1 MKVSSFV
8 LASAFTAAFGQQQWP
23 VHDNGLNEAVQWDHY
38 SLIVNGERLFMWSG
52 EIHYWRLPVPELW
65 VDVLQKVKAAGFNT
79 FSVYGNWGWHSPKD
93 GILDFET
100 GAHNFSRL
108 FDIAQDLGL
117 YVIFRPGPYVNAEAN
132 AGGFPGWLT
141 TGEYGTLRNNDSR
154 YTDAWK
160 PYMEKMS
167 EVVLPHTVTNGGNVI
182 LYQLENEYGNQWT
195 NVTAKT
201 PNATG
206 IHYMELLESNVR
218 DSSIDIPT
226 LHNNPN
232 LGTKAWSTDYDTVGA
247 GGNTDVYS
255 VDNYPSCWS
264 CNLAECTS
272 VNGFPPDFTV
282 FDYYTHFQETA
293 PTQPSILAEF
303 QGGSYNPW
311 NGPAGGCVN
320 NTGPNWV
327 NVFYRNNLSNKVTGV
342 NLYMVFGGTT
352 WGGLPMPTVGTSYD
366 YSAPISEPRTIG
378 DKYAETKLLGFFL
391 RAAKGLTRIEKGG
404 NGTTNY
410 TGNAAIFAQ
419 ELYNVDGDGRFY
431 VVKHTNT
438 SLTSLETFK
447 LRVSTSVGEV
457 VIPQYASHSAI
468 DGRQAKV
475 LVTDFDAGGQQVIY
489 STAEVL
495 AVSVLDKKPVI
506 VFWLPAE
513 EHGEIYLRGVKR
525 GRVASRGAGSEVEF
539 HEADKGL
546 VVSFT
551 QGLGASVLTFNNGLR
566 VVLMDRRT
574 AYNTWQPELSNDPHS
589 PLDQSVLVTGPYLV
603 RTAEWEG
610 KTLALTGD
618 WTAETE
624 LEVFAPR
631 GCKKLTFNGK
641 AVDAHK
647 TKYGSLKGTLP
658 AAKVTVEEITTSLP
672 SLTEWKVSDGL
683 PERLATYDDSGPA
696 WVSANKTYTLNPR
709 QPDTL
714 PVLYADEYGFHA
726 QNILWRGRFEANSS
740 ASTPTGVFL
749 KVIGGTSHGWS
760 AYLNGRFLGSAF
772 GNVSLPETNRT
783 LDFGNATRAGEN
795 VIFVIQDNM
804 GHDQTTG
811 ALNPRG
817 ILNATLIGGGDTGFS
832 SWKVAGKAGGQENID
847 RIRGAYNEGGL
858 NAERLGWHLPGFD
871 DNEWEAGSPEDGF
884 SEPGARFYRTVFPL
898 EIPRGYDVSMA
909 FELAPGRERSA
920 LRAQLYVN
928 GYMFGK
934 FIPFLGNQVEFPVAP
949 GILNYIGDNTV
960 GLSIWNQDDAEASV
974 GVGMKVLGV
983 YESSLDTAG
992 LDTDYLRPSWKED
1005 RLQNA

>member
-1 MKVSSFV
+1 MD
-8 LASAFTAAFGQQQWP
+8 P
-23 VHDNGLNEAVQWDHY
+23 
-38 SLIVNGERLFMWSG
+38 
-52 EIHYWRLPVPELW
+52 
-65 VDVLQKVKAAGFNT
+65 LQR
-79 FSVYGNWGWHSPKD
+79 GWHSPKD
-93 GILDFET
+93 GVLDFET
-100 GAHNFSRL
+100 GAHNFTRL
-108 FDIAQDLGL
+108 FDIAKDLGL
-117 YVIFRPGPYVNAEAN
+117 YVIFRPGPYVNAESS
-132 AGGFPGWLT
+132 AGGFPPWLT
-141 TGEYGTLRNNDSR
+141 TGDYGTLRNNDSR

-167 EVVLPHTVTNGGNVI
+167 EVVLPHAVTNGGNVI

-201 PNATG
+201 PNTTG
-206 IHYMELLESNVR
+206 IHYMELLEASVR
-218 DSSIDIPT
+218 SSSIDIPT

-232 LGTKAWSTDYDTVGA
+232 LGTKAWSQDYDDVGA
-247 GGNTDVYS
+247 GGNVDVYS
-255 VDNYPSCWS
+255 ADNYPSCWS

-327 NVFYRNNLSNKVTGV
+327 NVFYRNNLSNKATGV

-410 TGNAAIFAQ
+410 TGNAAVFAQ

-431 VVKHTNT
+431 VVKHANT
-438 SLTSLETFK
+438 TLTSLETFK
-447 LRVSTSVGEV
+447 LRVETSQGELTV
-457 VIPQYASHSAI
+457 PQYAPHVAI

-475 LVTDFDAGGQQVIY
+475 LVTNFDAGGQQVIY

-506 VFWLPAE
+506 VFWVPTGE
-513 EHGEIYLRGVKR
+513 TGEIYLRGVGR
-525 GRVASRGAGSEVEF
+525 GNVASGGAYSHVEF
-539 HEADKGL
+539 HEAKKGL
-546 VVSFT
+546 IVSFK
-551 QGLGASVLTFNNGLR
+551 QNEGASVLTFNNGLR
-566 VVLMDRRT
+566 VVLMDRT
-574 AYNTWQPELSNDPHS
+574 AAYKTWQPELSNDPHS
-589 PLDQSVLVTGPYLV
+589 PLDQTVLVSGPYLV
-603 RTAEWEG
+603 RTASREEN
-610 KTLALTGD
+610 TLALTGD
-618 WTAETE
+618 WSAETE

-631 GCKKLTFNGK
+631 ECKKLTFNGK
-641 AVDAHK
+641 AVKTHK
-647 TKYGSLKGTLP
+647 TKYGSLKGTLQ
-658 AAKVTVEEITTSLP
+658 AASVTVEDITSSLP
-672 SLTEWKVSDGL
+672 SLTEWKVSDNL
-683 PERLATYDDSGPA
+683 PERFASYDDSGPA
-696 WVSANKTYTLNPR
+696 WVSANKNSTLNPR

-726 QNILWRGRFEANSS
+726 QNILWRGHFQTNSS
-740 ASTPTGVFL
+740 ASAPTGVFL
-749 KVIGGTSHGWS
+749 DVIGGTSHGWS
-760 AYLNGRFLGSAF
+760 AYLNGVFLGSTF
-772 GNVSLPETNRT
+772 GNVTLPETNRT
-783 LDFGNATRAGEN
+783 LDFGNATKQGEN
-795 VIFVIQDNM
+795 VLLVIQDNM

-817 ILNATLIGGGDTGFS
+817 ILNATLLGAGTSSFS

-847 RIRGAYNEGGL
+847 PIRGTYNEGGL
-858 NAERLGWHLPGFD
+858 SAERLGWHLPGFD
-871 DNEWEAGSPEDGF
+871 DSEWEGGSPADGF
-884 SEPGARFYRTVFPL
+884 AEPGARFYRTEFPL
-898 EIPRGYDVSMA
+898 DVPRGYDVSLA

-934 FIPFLGNQVEFPVAP
+934 LHPPSARETAESIRMHMLTIVCSPKASSCRMSATKSNSLFLR
-949 GILNYIGDNTV
+949 
-960 GLSIWNQDDAEASV
+960 
-974 GVGMKVLGV
+974 
-983 YESSLDTAG
+983 ES
-992 LDTDYLRPSWKED
+992 
-1005 RLQNA
+1005 